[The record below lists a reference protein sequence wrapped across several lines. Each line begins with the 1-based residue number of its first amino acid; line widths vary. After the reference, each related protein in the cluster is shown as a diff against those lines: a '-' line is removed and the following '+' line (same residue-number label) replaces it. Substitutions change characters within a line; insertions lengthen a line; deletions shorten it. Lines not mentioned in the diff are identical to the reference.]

1 MTLSVGN
8 WQSVREKVATH
19 DPRLAALIDAL
30 SLDDEYR
37 FYTARYPYGLTFLKS
52 GLFYLPGDGYSLT
65 AIHEM
70 PEPIRS
76 DLNYN
81 VNGNAAGII
90 TQNKMEQFVKVENRT
105 IPFSVYGPGSL
116 LGLTTALDDLTGQQR
131 FNDFSVW
138 EITSGAR
145 SVFMLP
151 KISDML
157 SFNKIK
163 KAYHLEA
170 KKPEHYSEHWAIFSE
185 IARKRNCDWTFE
197 AVFFPRKLIEKL
209 KDPACSTLE
218 SYFLEYN
225 RQFFG
230 YWRNLFSW
238 QVTFSRIECLRNL
251 KQSAHLL
258 NTAKHLFALASGAFP
273 AFKPATDDSFLPRR
287 LIQEV
292 YLNEYGLKDYIPVIM
307 EPSELH
313 PGEILYYSLSL
324 PISVEY
330 SPKSAAG
337 SSNIN
342 DLEDLMGLL
351 QRYTKELV
359 SRDLDIAKT
368 NLYQMAQNSHF
379 DFYHVN
385 PEGRTDIQ
393 TIDSLIARDPRF
405 VHDARP
411 GNDVFPM
418 HSSFF
423 KGCIALFK
431 QNPIDKSSNSL

>member
-8 WQSVREKVATH
+8 WQSVRAKVAAH
-19 DPRLAALIDAL
+19 DSRLATLIDAL
-30 SLDDEYR
+30 SLDEEYR
-37 FYTARYPYGLTFLKS
+37 FYTARYPYGATFLKK
-52 GLFYLPGDGYSLT
+52 GVFYLPTDGYALT
-65 AIHEM
+65 MIQDM

-81 VNGNAAGII
+81 VNGNPAGII
-90 TQNKMEQFVKVENRT
+90 TQNQMEQFVSVENRT
-105 IPFSVYGPGSL
+105 VPFSVYGPGAL

-131 FNDFSVW
+131 FNDFSLW
-138 EITSGAR
+138 EITAGAR

-170 KKPEHYSEHWAIFSE
+170 QKPEHYSEHWAIFSE
-185 IARKRNCDWTFE
+185 IARKRNSDWAFE
-197 AVFFPRKLIEKL
+197 VIFFPRKLIEKL
-209 KDPACSTLE
+209 KLPVGSALE
-218 SYFLEYN
+218 NYFLEYN

-258 NTAKHLFALASGAFP
+258 DTAKHLFAIASGAFP
-273 AFKPATDDSFLPRR
+273 AFKPSTDDSFLPRS

-292 YLNEYGLKDYIPVIM
+292 YLNEYGLKDYIPTIM
-307 EPSELH
+307 EPSLLR
-313 PGEILYYSLSL
+313 PGEPLYYSLSL

-330 SPKSAAG
+330 SPKSATG

-342 DLEDLMGLL
+342 DLEDLMGLIK
-351 QRYTKELV
+351 RYVRELM
-359 SRDLDIAKT
+359 SRDLNIEKT
-368 NLYQMAQNSHF
+368 NLYHMVQNSHF

-385 PEGRTDIQ
+385 PEGRNDIQ
-393 TIDSLIARDPRF
+393 TIDSLIAQDPRF
-405 VHDARP
+405 SHDTRP
-411 GNDVFPM
+411 GNDIFSM

-423 KGCIALFK
+423 KGCISLFK
-431 QNPIDKSSNSL
+431 QNPVDKCSESI